1 MKRFL
6 VALLAALL
14 VAAVQ
19 GGILGRIFHRESTST
34 TTSTTTTTTEEPRRP
49 FFINNNI
56 PEIPKDCVAQFKCKK
71 KLANVQAPKPCV
83 KYCLHRITCPNN
95 QTSPVQPNQCVDL
108 DEQQVLAAHE
118 ANTEP
123 PVAGQTTTEKTM
135 MVAMIDFPCQP
146 GYLPDHRGRCREIWW
161 FDDFV
166 TRVYCIIIPVKFSF
180 LYTCLLPIITIKPK
194 RTAFAQRSN
203 TVNNLISVSGVNT
216 TNLPVTT
223 NGCGLWLVIVL
234 SVSWKHFKSNWYFHI
249 Y

>member
-49 FFINNNI
+49 FYINNNI

-95 QTSPVQPNQCVDL
+95 QTSAVQPNQCVDL

-146 GYLPDHRGRCREIWW
+146 GYLPDHRGRCREIW
-161 FDDFV
+161 
-166 TRVYCIIIPVKFSF
+166 
-180 LYTCLLPIITIKPK
+180 
-194 RTAFAQRSN
+194 
-203 TVNNLISVSGVNT
+203 
-216 TNLPVTT
+216 
-223 NGCGLWLVIVL
+223 
-234 SVSWKHFKSNWYFHI
+234 
-249 Y
+249 